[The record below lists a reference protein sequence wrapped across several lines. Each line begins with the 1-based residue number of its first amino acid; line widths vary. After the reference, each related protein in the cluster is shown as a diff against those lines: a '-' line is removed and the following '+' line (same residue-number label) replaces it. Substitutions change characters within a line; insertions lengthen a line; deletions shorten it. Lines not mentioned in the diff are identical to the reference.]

1 MCKSQ
6 TNLRPD
12 GTGRHG
18 VMAMDH
24 MEDDFPFKSS
34 TVIETIHRTNPLN
47 RVSAFVSFFQRRP
60 FGVSRIKTH
69 THTPGGCLSSYR
81 KELPQSY
88 TMVVMMGSYDAICLF
103 RSKTIRR
110 VRLEDLAALLVIRLT
125 RATVATHRWVGDGA
139 TRNQYNKCQCL

>member
-1 MCKSQ
+1 MASWPWITWKTTFLSRAPLS
-6 TNLRPD
+6 LRQFTERTPS
-12 GTGRHG
+12 TGFQPS
-18 VMAMDH
+18 
-24 MEDDFPFKSS
+24 FPSS
-34 TVIETIHRTNPLN
+34 NGGLSESPVLKH
-47 RVSAFVSFFQRRP
+47 
-60 FGVSRIKTH
+60 TH